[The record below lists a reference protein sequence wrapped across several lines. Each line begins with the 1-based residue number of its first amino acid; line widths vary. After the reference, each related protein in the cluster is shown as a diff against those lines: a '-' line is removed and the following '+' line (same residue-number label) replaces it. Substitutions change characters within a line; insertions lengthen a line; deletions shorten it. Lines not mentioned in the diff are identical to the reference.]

1 MNTPIIR
8 DEIITVL
15 QEKKLPTKVQDL
27 MATKR
32 NSTKYVKN
40 SKCPYFPNNSKKL
53 KSRETLPNL
62 LYEATVTV
70 IPKSD
75 KIL

>member
-1 MNTPIIR
+1 
-8 DEIITVL
+8 
-15 QEKKLPTKVQDL
+15 

-70 IPKSD
+70 IPKSEKD
-75 KIL
+75 ITKKIVGQYF

>member
-1 MNTPIIR
+1 
-8 DEIITVL
+8 
-15 QEKKLPTKVQDL
+15 